1 MINICESYANDY
13 NIKFNGTK
21 SKLTAFVKETK
32 YSSIPNICVANEPVE
47 IVDSVKYL
55 GHVKYKS
62 RLNAHVDDFRRDF

>member
-1 MINICESYANDY
+1 MINICDY

-21 SKLTAFVKETK
+21 SKLTAFVNDSK

-55 GHVKYKS
+55 GHVIYKN
-62 RLNAHVDDFRRDF
+62 RLNAM